1 MHPMPLLLGPGRY
14 LGETLDHRVVASL
27 TLTRTLHRVP
37 ARLPLHTH
45 AAPYFCL
52 VLNGVFDES
61 VGGTAYQA
69 RPGTLLFHPPGET
82 HSNEIRAAG
91 TRLFSFALGGSWIG
105 RLAELEICKRPGPGR
120 QTAAAARIAHRVA
133 RELSLR
139 DPTSSI
145 AIEGLVLTL
154 LAEAASSPDSLRGG
168 APRWLPVAVEYIRAH
183 YRDRL
188 DHDALARVAGVHATH
203 LARAFH
209 RHMSCTV
216 TGYVRR
222 LRVEWAREQVARAD
236 APLAD
241 VALDAGFADQ
251 AHFTRVFR
259 RETGST
265 PSEYRRRSRS
275 RRFET
280 DSGHRS
286 R

>member
-1 MHPMPLLLGPGRY
+1 MPFQLGPDRY
-14 LGETLDHRVVASL
+14 LGETRDQRVVASL

-52 VLNGVFDES
+52 VLNGAFVES
-61 VGGTAYQA
+61 VGGAAYQA
-69 RPGTLLFHPPGET
+69 RSGTLLFHPLGEA
-82 HSNEIRAAG
+82 HSNEIQAAG
-91 TRLFSFALGGSWIG
+91 TQLLNIALGGAWVG
-105 RLAELEICKRPGPGR
+105 RLVELEIRKRPTPGR
-120 QTAAAARIAHRVA
+120 QSAAAARIAHRVA
-133 RELSLR
+133 RELSAG
-139 DPTSSI
+139 DPTSTI
-145 AIEGLVLTL
+145 ALEGLVLTL
-154 LAEAASSPDSLRGG
+154 LAEAASVPDPLRGV

-203 LARAFH
+203 LARMFH

-222 LRVEWAREQVARAD
+222 LRVEWARERVAHTE
-236 APLAD
+236 APLAE

-259 RETGST
+259 RQTGST

-275 RRFET
+275 RRF
-280 DSGHRS
+280 
-286 R
+286 

>member
-1 MHPMPLLLGPGRY
+1 MPLLLGAGRY

-27 TLTRTLHRVP
+27 TVTRTLHRVP

-52 VLNGVFDES
+52 VLNGAFDES
-61 VGGTAYQA
+61 VGATAYQA
-69 RPGTLLFHPPGET
+69 RSGMLLFHPPGET
-82 HSNEIRAAG
+82 HSDEIRAAG
-91 TRLFSFALGGSWIG
+91 TRLVSIALGGSWAG
-105 RLAELEICKRPGPGR
+105 RLGELEIRKRPRPGR
-120 QTAAAARIAHRVA
+120 QSAAAARIAHRVA
-133 RELSLR
+133 RELLAD

-154 LAEAASSPDSLRGG
+154 LAEAASTPDSLRGG
-168 APRWLPVAVEYIRAH
+168 APRWLPVAADFIRAN

-188 DHDALARVAGVHATH
+188 DHDALARVAGVHGTH

-216 TGYVRR
+216 TEYVRR
-222 LRVEWAREQVARAD
+222 LRIEWALEHVARGD

-241 VALDAGFADQ
+241 VALEAGFADQ

-275 RRFET
+275 RRF
-280 DSGHRS
+280 
-286 R
+286 